1 MQKIIVN
8 DTPLDVDK
16 AIIIATT
23 EKDSKV
29 QIATVG
35 KVTIDLLMDLS
46 NTLIHDALNQLVE
59 AAVSSDHGLDE
70 NKLRNDLYEKAV
82 MGFSLMLNKFHP
94 SYVNDEKWGGL
105 TTEAILKT
113 QNKILQDKVKEAKKS
128 NADNTNKQI
137 KA

>member
-23 EKDSKV
+23 KKDSKV

-46 NTLIHDALNQLVE
+46 NTLIHDALNQLVI
-59 AAVSSDHGLDE
+59 AASNSDHGLDE

-113 QNKILQDKVKEAKKS
+113 QNKILQDKVKEAKEAK
-128 NADNTNKQI
+128 
-137 KA
+137 KAKKI